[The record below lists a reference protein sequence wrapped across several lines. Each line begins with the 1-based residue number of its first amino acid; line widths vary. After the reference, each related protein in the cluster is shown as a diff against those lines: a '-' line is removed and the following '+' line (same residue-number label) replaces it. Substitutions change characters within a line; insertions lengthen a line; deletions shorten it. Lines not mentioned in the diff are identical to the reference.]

1 MPSIRINKVPW
12 HSVSF
17 HSIRLLS
24 FTFSL
29 TSLHTYTL
37 SWIIEFCRLK
47 DSSSRERR
55 NVSSLSDLG
64 HVSWLLDIMWGT
76 EEYIVTLKNETT
88 ISLLNELNEVLIL
101 HTGDWNHNHREKKEL
116 GSFCCLAKA
125 KLSIDYFR
133 CAKLLFFVS
142 KISTTCFWPRHVQGE
157 RKQLCTLCGQ
167 FITRSCLQIPGLK
180 LSTKYI

>member
-88 ISLLNELNEVLIL
+88 ISLLNELNKVLIL

-116 GSFCCLAKA
+116 GPFCCLAKA

-133 CAKLLFFVS
+133 CAKLLFFGRKFYDMFLTATRPGWTEAAVHTLWTIYYALLS
-142 KISTTCFWPRHVQGE
+142 SNTRFKIV
-157 RKQLCTLCGQ
+157 K
-167 FITRSCLQIPGLK
+167 I
-180 LSTKYI
+180 